1 MGAGLIALLLGFAL
15 AAESEGEPTP
25 AVAPADAPA
34 DAPGDPH
41 APEQWA
47 ADLQHWS
54 GRLVAYV
61 TIAAPRGGLGRETLD
76 PLLRMRQGALFLPM
90 DVRQDVATIF
100 RSGSFAQVEAWVEP
114 WPVKLANGDD
124 AEGVRVEY
132 RVWAAPRIARL
143 TVVGVRAFAVR
154 DLLGPIGLVEG
165 EVWDRDEPARWEGLI
180 EAVYRLRGWPAADVS
195 VARTWDDDGDAVV
208 VISVAEGAPQL
219 VREIKVRPNEAVSEA
234 EATAILAGKGLSV
247 GKPWTDVALRA
258 AQEALTER
266 LHAWPPAFLW
276 WRRAWWPEARVN
288 LKLGAHP
295 DGGDRLSVLIEP
307 RRPWTIGYSD
317 PVDRPRLPK
326 ERELVSAMALD
337 DGARLGR
344 DFAGEAG
351 ARLSAEAA
359 AAGWPEAKIE
369 VSVAETEAAV
379 HLGLDGNRGP
389 RYALRGARVDGEPV
403 DPDVIGVSSRGGF
416 SGCVAQPRSPEESR
430 VSAAARRRTERFLC
444 QATAESAAE
453 KLEKPA
459 FSRQT
464 ITIEAADRA
473 AEAIEEFYRAQG
485 YPSVS
490 VTRSGWAP
498 APERIAQRREVDV
511 SYRVV
516 AGPRASVIR
525 VDVRGGA
532 PGVVGRVLFA
542 DLVGRPLNP
551 NTLAERARRVVET
564 HREEGF
570 LHADAKVE
578 TSLDA
583 TGERAEVVVTVVPGP
598 IVLVRSVQITG
609 HSRTRRDTIERP
621 VDVHPGDPVSP
632 QQLAAIRR
640 SLYELGVFA
649 RVSVEPVGDEDRVKD
664 VIITVQEKR
673 NLAFDVGGGVAT
685 DNGAALFARASHR
698 NLWGRAHRLTLYG
711 QAGIGWVGDTWTPD
725 WLAPEWKAA
734 LRYEAPDLPTAGER
748 VSVDVLLNEEQQ
760 ERSYRLRRSG
770 GGAGVQLKLGG
781 YATAELGYRAQ
792 LRQLLD
798 VDPGVLVTDDAW
810 QTELGVANG
819 GEAEPVLPSQGRW
832 ASGIEASLVL
842 DFRDDAANATRG
854 GLGAVSLRVN
864 DDLVSDIAFVKAD
877 GSWTQ
882 LVPAGGLGLVLRLR
896 GGAAIVPN
904 EGVNLP
910 VEDRFRAGGGGSFR
924 GFDIDQI
931 GPANYVSA
939 ERVDWPEALKPLLD
953 YSQRDAA
960 GRWVTTGGD
969 AMTVGTVELNVP
981 FSKLGLP
988 AWSAWQFAFFTD
1000 VGNVWWVTP
1009 AVTTDSVGRG
1019 SDPLVRL
1026 GAGVGLRRSTP
1037 IGPLQLDLGF
1047 NPMPLEYREEPA
1059 LRVHF
1064 AVGAI

>member
-1 MGAGLIALLLGFAL
+1 MGAGLIALLLGL
-15 AAESEGEPTP
+15 GQAAESDAETVPVDAHAP
-25 AVAPADAPA
+25 SAVHDTSNET
-34 DAPGDPH
+34 
-41 APEQWA
+41 PEQWA
-47 ADLQHWS
+47 TNLMHWS

-61 TIAAPRGGLGRETLD
+61 TISAPRGGLGRETLD
-76 PLLRMRQGALFLPM
+76 PLLRMGQGALFLPM

-100 RSGSFAQVEAWVEP
+100 RSGEFSQVEAWVEP

-124 AEGVRVEY
+124 TEGVRVEY
-132 RVWAAPRIARL
+132 RVWATPKITRL
-143 TVVGVRAFAVR
+143 TVVGVRAFEAR

-165 EVWDRDEPARWEGLI
+165 EVWERDEPTRWEGLL
-180 EAVYRLRGWPAADVS
+180 ETAYRLRGWPAADVV
-195 VARTWDDDGDAVV
+195 VARTWDDEGDAVV
-208 VISVAEGAPQL
+208 VVTVSEGAPQL
-219 VREIKVRPNEAVSEA
+219 VREIKVRPNEAVSDGEA
-234 EATAILAGKGLSV
+234 RGILAQHGLSV
-247 GKPWTDVALRA
+247 GKPWTDAALRA

-266 LHAWPPAFLW
+266 LHTWPQAFLW

-317 PVDRPRLPK
+317 PVERPRLPT
-326 ERELVSAMALD
+326 ETALVSAMALD

-344 DFAGEAG
+344 GFAEEAG
-351 ARLSAEAA
+351 TRLSAEAA
-359 AAGWPEAKIE
+359 SAGWLEAKIE
-369 VSVAETEAAV
+369 VTVAETDRAV
-379 HLGLDGNRGP
+379 RLGIDGKRGP
-389 RYALRGARVDGEPV
+389 RNALRGVRVEGDPV
-403 DPDVIGVSSRGGF
+403 DPDVIGASSRGGF
-416 SGCVAQPRSPEESR
+416 SGCVAQPARPEETGA
-430 VSAAARRRTERFLC
+430 VAAERRRTERFLC

-453 KLEKPA
+453 KLVKPA

-464 ITIEAADRA
+464 ITPEAADRA
-473 AEAIEEFYRAQG
+473 AADIEEFYRAQG
-485 YPSVS
+485 YPNVS
-490 VTRSGWAP
+490 VTRVGWTLASQP
-498 APERIAQRREVDV
+498 VAQRRDVDIT
-511 SYRVV
+511 YRVV
-516 AGPRASVIR
+516 AGPRASVVR

-532 PGVVGRVLFA
+532 PGVVGRVLFS

-570 LHADAKVE
+570 LHADAKVD

-583 TGERAEVVVTVVPGP
+583 SGEHADVVVTVVPGP
-598 IVLVRSVQITG
+598 VVLVRSVQITG
-609 HSRTRRDTIERP
+609 HGRTLRQTIEGP

-632 QQLAAIRR
+632 TQLAAIRR
-640 SLYELGVFA
+640 SLYELGVFS

-664 VIITVQEKR
+664 VLITVQEKR

-711 QAGIGWVGDTWTPD
+711 QAGIGWIGDTWSPD

-798 VDPGVLVTDDAW
+798 VDPGVLVVDDAW
-810 QTELGVANG
+810 ETELGVVDGA
-819 GEAEPVLPSQGRW
+819 EPEPVLPSGGRW

-842 DFRDDAANATRG
+842 DFRDDAHSATRG

-882 LVPAGGLGLVLRLR
+882 LVPAAGLGLVLRLR
-896 GGAAIVPN
+896 GGAALVPN

-931 GPANYVSA
+931 GPANYVIA
-939 ERVDWPEALKPLLD
+939 ERVDWPEALQPLLD

-969 AMTVGTVELNVP
+969 AMAVGAVELDVP
-981 FSKLGLP
+981 FSKFGLP
-988 AWSAWQFAFFTD
+988 GWSAWQFAIFTD
-1000 VGNVWWVTP
+1000 IGNVWWVTP
-1009 AVTTDSVGRG
+1009 AVTTDSAARG
-1019 SDPLVRL
+1019 SDPWVRW
-1026 GAGVGLRRSTP
+1026 GTGVGIRRSTP

-1047 NPMPLEYREEPA
+1047 NPLPLAYRDEPA
-1059 LRVHF
+1059 FRVHF